1 MSCLRITHETVYH
14 YSRPVDLGTHR
25 LVLRPREG
33 HDLRV
38 ESFELTIDSEHQV
51 EWSRDI
57 FGNSVAT
64 VEFSQ
69 PTDMLRIQSRVL
81 VWREPQAKPSTPREK
96 AAWPA
101 SYDDLEMIV
110 AEAYRQPV
118 YPKDCDAVKTWLH
131 SPSWKKPENVE
142 SALEQISRR
151 IHTDIRYT
159 RRDESGVFPPSKT
172 LAGRTGSCRDMA
184 TLFLETAR
192 ALGIAA
198 RFASGYL
205 ECEAADLGEASTHA
219 WIEAYVPGRGWRGY
233 DPSSGGLTSHKH
245 IVTGVS
251 NHPRGVMPVSG
262 HFFGEREHYIG
273 MTVRVQM
280 DHPVMSPP
288 PGFAELSA
296 LPKPLAVQTGQR

>member
-1 MSCLRITHETVYH
+1 MSWLRITHETVYH
-14 YSRPVDLGTHR
+14 YNRPVDLGRHR

-38 ESFELTIDSEHQV
+38 EVFDLTIGAEHQV

-57 FGNSVAT
+57 FGNSVAL
-64 VEFSQ
+64 VEFSK
-69 PTDMLRIQSRVL
+69 PTDMLRIESRVL
-81 VWREPQAKPSTPREK
+81 VWRAPYASHSTAGDK

-101 SYDDLEMIV
+101 VYDDLEMIV
-110 AEAYRQPV
+110 VDAYRRPV
-118 YPKDCDAVKTWLH
+118 YPDDRDIVKTWLA
-131 SPSWKKPENVE
+131 SPHWTKPETVE
-142 SALEQISRR
+142 AALEQIGRR
-151 IHTDIRYT
+151 IQADIRYT

-172 LAGRTGSCRDMA
+172 LAGATGSCRDMA

-233 DPSSGGLTSHKH
+233 DPSWGGPTSHKH

-262 HFFGEREHYIG
+262 HFFGEREDYIG
-273 MTVRVQM
+273 MTVRVHM
-280 DHPVMSPP
+280 DHPVMSAPS
-288 PGFAELSA
+288 GFTEQGAS
-296 LPKPLAVQTGQR
+296 LA

>member
-1 MSCLRITHETVYH
+1 MSWLRITHETAYH
-14 YSRPVDLGTHR
+14 YSSPVDLGTHR

-38 ESFELTIDSEHQV
+38 ESFELTIGSEHQV

-57 FGNSVAT
+57 FGNSVAL
-64 VEFSQ
+64 VEFSK
-69 PTDMLRIQSRVL
+69 PTDMLRIESKVL
-81 VWREPQAKPSTPREK
+81 VWRAPHSIHSSPREK
-96 AAWPA
+96 AVWPA
-101 SYDDLEMIV
+101 VYDDLEMIV
-110 AEAYRQPV
+110 VEAYRRPV
-118 YPKDCDAVKTWLH
+118 YSEDCDVVKTWLAG
-131 SPSWKKPENVE
+131 PGWKKPENVE
-142 SALEQISRR
+142 SALEQISTR

-262 HFFGEREHYIG
+262 HFYGEREDYIG
-273 MTVRVQM
+273 MTVRVHM
-280 DHPVMSPP
+280 DHPV
-288 PGFAELSA
+288 LSA
-296 LPKPLAVQTGQR
+296 PTGFEAEGFGQGKLHA